1 MNDIPMNQQPYWF
14 NYRIRL
20 EDGRSTR
27 FRIALDP
34 TTLTMLPASPAPYPP
49 WTRLAYHQCS
59 GCILSPA
66 RTRYCPIAVNIA
78 DLVEWFKDILS
89 HKNCLVSCETVDRTY
104 SKKTSAMEGL
114 TSVFGIIMATSNC
127 PVMNFLKPMARFHL
141 PFSSVEET
149 TVRST
154 SLFLLG
160 QYFEYKNGRVSR
172 FDFDRLEKRY
182 NRVRLVNEGVLAR
195 IRSLGSQDADKNA
208 IIALHSLSQFLSL
221 EMDFSLNSI
230 AHLFE
235 RGGDA

>member
-1 MNDIPMNQQPYWF
+1 MNQKAYWF
-14 NYRIRL
+14 NYHIEL

-34 TTLTMLPASPAPYPP
+34 VTLTMVPASTEPYPP
-49 WTRLAYHQCS
+49 WTLLDYNPCQCCPLASDNH
-59 GCILSPA
+59 
-66 RTRYCPIAVNIA
+66 RYCPIAVNIA
-78 DLVEWFKDILS
+78 DLVDWFKNILS
-89 HKNCLVSCETVDRTY
+89 HKNCTVACETVDRTY

-114 TSVFGIIMATSNC
+114 TSVFGIVMATSNC

-160 QYFEYKNGRVSR
+160 QYFEYKKGRASG
-172 FDFDRLEKRY
+172 FDLDALEKKY
-182 NRVRLVNEGVLAR
+182 TQVQWVNEGLLAR
-195 IRSLGSQDADKNA
+195 IRSLGNQDADKNA
-208 IIALHSLSQFLSL
+208 IITLHSLSQFLSM
-221 EMDFSLNSI
+221 EMDFSLNTI

-235 RGGDA
+235 RGSDA

>member
-1 MNDIPMNQQPYWF
+1 
-14 NYRIRL
+14 
-20 EDGRSTR
+20 
-27 FRIALDP
+27 
-34 TTLTMLPASPAPYPP
+34 MLPASPEPYPP
-49 WTRLAYHQCS
+49 WTQLAYHQCN
-59 GCILSPA
+59 GCPLSPA
-66 RTRYCPIAVNIA
+66 TTRYCPIAVNITE
-78 DLVEWFKDILS
+78 LVEWFKDILS
-89 HKNCLVSCETVDRTY
+89 HKNCMVVCETVDRTY

-160 QYFEYKNGRVSR
+160 QYFEYKTGRVSR
-172 FDFDRLEKRY
+172 FDFEQLEKRY
-182 NRVRLVNEGVLAR
+182 IRVKLVNEGLLAR
-195 IRSLGSQDADKNA
+195 IRSLGNQDADKNA
-208 IIALHSLSQFLSL
+208 IITLHSLSQFLSL

-235 RGGDA
+235 RGADA